1 MRYCIYSALAALC
14 GLTFVQS
21 AAAQTYLQYRCEDGA
36 QISVAF
42 VDNSKAAFVQL
53 DGKAMTLPLRLSAWG
68 LRYKE
73 SGVTLWIKGNDTRLK
88 RPKNKWTQ
96 CKAV

>member
-1 MRYCIYSALAALC
+1 VAALRILALALIALAS
-14 GLTFVQS
+14 S
-21 AAAQTYLQYRCEDGA
+21 AAPSFAQAYLQYRCDDGA

-68 LRYKE
+68 LRYKK

-88 RPKNKWTQ
+88 RPKNNWTQ
-96 CKAV
+96 CKAA

>member
-1 MRYCIYSALAALC
+1 VAALRIAK
-14 GLTFVQS
+14 LAIIAITASTTASLAQS
-21 AAAQTYLQYRCEDGA
+21 YLQYRCEDGA

-42 VDNSKAAFVQL
+42 VDNSKAALVQL

-68 LRYKE
+68 LRDKK
-73 SGVTLWIKGNDTRLK
+73 SGVTLWIRGNDTRLK